1 MRTTPLLRS
10 IAIACLAL
18 SLWSAPTALAQPPK
32 PGVTGYQVEWVY
44 RVRYGFIDEWWD
56 LFRKYQIAILDRA
69 KQLGYIVDYRVYHP
83 QLHTDEAARWDY
95 RIEITYKD
103 VASASHEE
111 EIAQQLFPDAAAR
124 KRDENRRWELT
135 VNHWDLP
142 IFQVDTTKPR

>member
-1 MRTTPLLRS
+1 M
-10 IAIACLAL
+10 AIACLAL
-18 SLWSAPTALAQPPK
+18 SLWSARTALAQPPK

-103 VASASHEE
+103 VSPRHRTRR
-111 EIAQQLFPDAAAR
+111 DRAAAIPRRRSR
-124 KRDENRRWELT
+124 KRDNRRWSSRS
-135 VNHWDLP
+135 
-142 IFQVDTTKPR
+142 TTGICRFSK